1 LINEFGDVPVT
12 DDVYTWRGLAAREY
26 STLSALRQEASIS
39 RLYGGLHYMFTQDVS
54 VDVGIDLGDAID
66 KVTIVGPEYQ

>member
-1 LINEFGDVPVT
+1 
-12 DDVYTWRGLAAREY
+12 
-26 STLSALRQEASIS
+26 
-39 RLYGGLHYMFTQDVS
+39 MFTQDVS